1 MDIEVLEQNNVE
13 VDTFYRKARYED
25 EAIVVNILC
34 ISFKNDPHMNWL
46 LEKSGNP
53 EKLKIMMTYLFHK
66 TMNIGKI
73 YLSKDEK
80 AVALWKS
87 EIKEELS
94 LEYIMRNLRFM
105 MDIGI
110 LSVLRILKNERFTYK
125 QYPKRQKYVHLYAIG
140 VLPECQGKGY
150 ASKLLN
156 PILGQN
162 AKNSIP
168 VYLETANIDNLKI
181 YSRKGFKLYNSWF
194 NLGLE
199 VYYMKKTI

>member
-94 LEYIMRNLRFM
+94 LEYIMRNLRFL

-125 QYPKRQKYVHLYAIG
+125 QYPKRQKYVLFQHFLLWLEPPGDYRWQNRSFFLA
-140 VLPECQGKGY
+140 VREF
-150 ASKLLN
+150 ASCGCKDR
-156 PILGQN
+156 
-162 AKNSIP
+162 KN
-168 VYLETANIDNLKI
+168 
-181 YSRKGFKLYNSWF
+181 G
-194 NLGLE
+194 
-199 VYYMKKTI
+199 